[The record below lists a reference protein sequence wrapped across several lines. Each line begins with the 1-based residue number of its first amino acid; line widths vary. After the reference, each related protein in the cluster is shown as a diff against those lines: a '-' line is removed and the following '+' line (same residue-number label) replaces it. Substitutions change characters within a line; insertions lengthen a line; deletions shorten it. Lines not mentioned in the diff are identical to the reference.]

1 MRSRGV
7 IARVPAK
14 VNLQLAVG
22 PLGTDGFHEVTT
34 VFQAISLFDDVTVE
48 TAAENNGIS
57 IQVTGQTSTGVPSD
71 SSNLAVKAATLM
83 IKNYDLPSDINIKLK
98 KEIPVAGGMAG
109 GSADAAGE
117 IPVAGGMAGGSA
129 DAAGVIVGLDS
140 LFELGLSRDEMEMV
154 GSKIGADVPF
164 SICGGVAI
172 GTGRGDQITPALF
185 KGSYN
190 WVLALSG
197 QGLATPSVYAECDR
211 LREGLSIST
220 PVVSEQLMQALRAGD
235 AKALGKSL
243 SNDLQPAACSL
254 RPALR
259 LVLDVGLDYGAL
271 GGIVSGSGPTVA
283 FLVKDDEHAMDLTVA
298 LSSSG
303 VISSVVRASG
313 AVAGARIIESF

>member
-22 PLGTDGFHEVTT
+22 PLGNDGFHEVTT

-98 KEIPVAGGMAG
+98 K
-109 GSADAAGE
+109 E

-271 GGIVSGSGPTVA
+271 GGIVSGSGPTVV

>member
-22 PLGTDGFHEVTT
+22 PLGADGFHEVTT
-34 VFQAISLFDDVTVE
+34 VFQAISLFDDVTVA
-48 TAAENNGIS
+48 TAPENDGIS
-57 IQVTGQTSTGVPSD
+57 IQITGQTSKGVPSD

-83 IKNYDLPSDINIKLK
+83 IKKYDLPNDLSIKLK
-98 KEIPVAGGMAG
+98 K
-109 GSADAAGE
+109 E

-259 LVLDVGLDYGAL
+259 LVLDVGIDYGAL
-271 GGIVSGSGPTVA
+271 GGIVSGSGPTVV
-283 FLVKDDEHAMDLTVA
+283 FLVKDDDHAMDLTVA

>member
-7 IARVPAK
+7 VARVPAK
-14 VNLQLAVG
+14 VNLQLSVG
-22 PLGTDGFHEVTT
+22 PLGSDGYHEVTT
-34 VFQAISLFDDVTVE
+34 VFQAISLFDDVTVA
-48 TAAENNGIS
+48 TALPGSGITIS
-57 IQVTGQTSTGVPSD
+57 ITGDTAHGVPTD
-71 SSNLAVKAATLM
+71 SSNLAIKAAQLM
-83 IKNYDLPSDINIKLK
+83 AKTYDLPPDLIIKLK
-98 KEIPVAGGMAG
+98 K
-109 GSADAAGE
+109 E

-140 LFELGLSRDEMEMV
+140 LFELGISRDEMESV

-172 GTGRGDQITPALF
+172 GTGRGDQITPALA

-197 QGLATPSVYAECDR
+197 QGLSTPSVYQECDR
-211 LREGLSIST
+211 LREGLSIAT
-220 PVVSEQLMQALRAGD
+220 PQVSEPLMQALRAGD
-235 AKALGKSL
+235 AKALGKAL
-243 SNDLQPAACSL
+243 SNELQSAACSL

-259 LVLDVGLDYGAL
+259 LVLDVGVDYGAL

-283 FLVKDDEHAMDLTVA
+283 FLVTDDEHAMDLTVA

-303 VISSVVRASG
+303 VVSSVVRATG
-313 AVAGARIIESF
+313 PAAGARIIESF

>member
-7 IARVPAK
+7 VARVPAK
-14 VNLQLAVG
+14 VNLQLSVG
-22 PLGTDGFHEVTT
+22 PLGSDGYHEVTT
-34 VFQAISLFDDVTVE
+34 VFQAISLFDDVTVA
-48 TAAENNGIS
+48 TALPGSGITIS
-57 IQVTGQTSTGVPSD
+57 ITGDTAQGVPVD
-71 SSNLAVKAATLM
+71 NSNLAIKAAQLM
-83 IKNYDLPSDINIKLK
+83 AKTYDLPPDLIIKLK
-98 KEIPVAGGMAG
+98 K
-109 GSADAAGE
+109 E

-140 LFELGLSRDEMEMV
+140 LFELGISRDEMESV

-172 GTGRGDQITPALF
+172 GTGRGDQITPALA

-197 QGLATPSVYAECDR
+197 QGLSTPSVYQECDR
-211 LREGLSIST
+211 LREGLSIAT
-220 PVVSEQLMQALRAGD
+220 PQVSEPLMQALRAGD
-235 AKALGKSL
+235 AKALGKAL
-243 SNDLQPAACSL
+243 SNELQSAACSL

-259 LVLDVGLDYGAL
+259 LVLDVGVDYGAL

-283 FLVKDDEHAMDLTVA
+283 FLVTDDEHAMDLTVA

-303 VISSVVRASG
+303 VVSSVVRATG
-313 AVAGARIIESF
+313 PAAGARIIESF

>member
-22 PLGTDGFHEVTT
+22 PLGNDGFHEVTT

-98 KEIPVAGGMAG
+98 K
-109 GSADAAGE
+109 E

-283 FLVKDDEHAMDLTVA
+283 FLVTDDEHAMDLTVA

-303 VISSVVRASG
+303 VVSSVVRASG

>member
-22 PLGTDGFHEVTT
+22 PLGDDGFHEVTT
-34 VFQAISLFDDVTVE
+34 VFQAISLFDDVTVA
-48 TAAENNGIS
+48 TAPENNGIS
-57 IQVTGQTSTGVPSD
+57 IQITGQTSTGVPSD
-71 SSNLAVKAATLM
+71 NSNLAVKAATLM
-83 IKNYDLPSDINIKLK
+83 IKKYDLPNDLSIKLK
-98 KEIPVAGGMAG
+98 K
-109 GSADAAGE
+109 E

-235 AKALGKSL
+235 VKALGKSL

-259 LVLDVGLDYGAL
+259 LVLDVGIDYGAL

-303 VISSVVRASG
+303 VISSVVRATG